1 MRGIL
6 VATVVL
12 LSGCGTAKPT
22 ASDVCKALEAKGVA
36 KGCTVTA
43 ERGGL
48 VGAAK
53 ERVNFV
59 LAEDAEKKGQV
70 LSFGTAGELE
80 STTKAFEA
88 AAVLAGRHRY
98 ASTKALIFVQ
108 MNAEASDGAGAT
120 AKAVVDGL

>member
-1 MRGIL
+1 MRL
-6 VATVVL
+6 MLVL
-12 LSGCGTAKPT
+12 LVGLCGCQAKPT
-22 ASDVCKALEAKGVA
+22 ASDVCAKLEAQGVA
-36 KGCTVTA
+36 KGCSVTA

-70 LSFGTAGELE
+70 LSFGTAGELDA
-80 STTKAFEA
+80 TAKAFEA

-98 ASTKALIFVQ
+98 SSPKALIFVQ
-108 MNAEASDGAGAT
+108 MNAEASDATGAK